1 MSASSARS
9 KWVTEDDVVPITSK
23 RDKCGGAS
31 DKRAKRVAGSKSPSR
46 SRSSSCEREP
56 NAFAN
61 GFVDDINEFATASGP
76 VDRRRSLVDDDLAAI
91 SSRPNNA
98 KVPSSFD
105 KPPGT
110 RKNDDLLQNLDC
122 VDSDESYKSQ
132 ETALAEFLKLHP
144 MLSLESTN
152 FNTLQLASNL
162 IDDAAIATK
171 ELEVVSKSY
180 DDLQLRPPNEALNE
194 RQCCLG
200 DRCICVWLAR
210 WRYGDD
216 TEMAFVGNEFLLPS
230 QRKVFEETGALP
242 PTQGKCLV
250 CSRYYHT
257 YIYRLARS
265 DPTFRAN
272 CTVPLQ
278 AFGNALTPQA
288 GEMFPTH
295 SSIIHGEDGYSSDAM
310 LFVDEGFTDT
320 IPSRSSMGTFLWRPV
335 VKFVANHYEY
345 VKDPSSGHPR
355 MIQVGVGSLASA
367 NPDATAEF
375 PAASTEFQGASRTT
389 TEDAKS
395 LPVFRVPASS
405 MD

>member
-200 DRCICVWLAR
+200 DRCIS
-210 WRYGDD
+210 
-216 TEMAFVGNEFLLPS
+216 E
-230 QRKVFEETGALP
+230 
-242 PTQGKCLV
+242 
-250 CSRYYHT
+250 
-257 YIYRLARS
+257 
-265 DPTFRAN
+265 
-272 CTVPLQ
+272 
-278 AFGNALTPQA
+278 
-288 GEMFPTH
+288 
-295 SSIIHGEDGYSSDAM
+295 
-310 LFVDEGFTDT
+310 
-320 IPSRSSMGTFLWRPV
+320 
-335 VKFVANHYEY
+335 
-345 VKDPSSGHPR
+345 
-355 MIQVGVGSLASA
+355 
-367 NPDATAEF
+367 
-375 PAASTEFQGASRTT
+375 
-389 TEDAKS
+389 
-395 LPVFRVPASS
+395 
-405 MD
+405 